1 MATRHRGVDPGGARD
16 DYEYSVKQAD
26 GVIRYT
32 VDELVVGSDMVGPPG
47 PARCPAAMRRKA
59 SACAGPPAAWSAR
72 PGTPSSETCPRENP
86 VRCQNR
92 QASNAQETETLA
104 QGTTVTGQRAAF
116 TSRTASEP
124 TSR

>member
-1 MATRHRGVDPGGARD
+1 
-16 DYEYSVKQAD
+16 
-26 GVIRYT
+26 
-32 VDELVVGSDMVGPPG
+32 
-47 PARCPAAMRRKA
+47 
-59 SACAGPPAAWSAR
+59 
-72 PGTPSSETCPRENP
+72 